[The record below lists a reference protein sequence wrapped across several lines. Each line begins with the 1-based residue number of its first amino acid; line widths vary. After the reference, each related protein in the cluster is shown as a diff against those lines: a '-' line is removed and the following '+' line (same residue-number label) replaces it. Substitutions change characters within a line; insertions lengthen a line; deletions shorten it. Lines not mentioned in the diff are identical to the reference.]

1 MKNTKAILAV
11 ILLLSMAVLAVSC
24 GQNSDVPKGMQ
35 QIESEFVDY
44 KFYVPSTWT
53 VDKTSGFLSAYVPDD
68 KSNVSMMTMTATRAY
83 ADVGEYLDEYLAELK
98 NTYVGFEYIAAESL
112 VPTAEKPKTGLTLGG
127 KEAARLVYRIAV
139 GDTVY
144 KYMQVITS
152 SGYYIYTLT
161 YTALEEKFD
170 SHIED
175 VNKII
180 TEFKF

>member
-1 MKNTKAILAV
+1 MKILKIILALTIV
-11 ILLLSMAVLAVSC
+11 IAIAALAVSC

-35 QIESEFVDY
+35 LVESEFVDY
-44 KFYVPSTWT
+44 KLYVPSTWT

-68 KSNVSMMTMTATRAY
+68 KSNVSVMTMTATRAY
-83 ADVGEYLDEYLAELK
+83 KDVSEYLDEYLTELE
-98 NTYVGFEYIAAESL
+98 NTYVGFEQVEEECLI
-112 VPTAEKPKTGLTLGG
+112 PTAEKQTTGLTLGG
-127 KEAARLVYRIAV
+127 KEAARLVYKIKI
-139 GDTVY
+139 GDTTY
-144 KYMQVITS
+144 KYMQIITS

-161 YTALEEKFD
+161 YTALEEKYD

>member
-1 MKNTKAILAV
+1 MKALKTIIALILVLVTA
-11 ILLLSMAVLAVSC
+11 ALAVSC

-83 ADVGEYLDEYLAELK
+83 KDVGEYIDEYLTELE
-98 NTYVGFEYIAAESL
+98 NTYVGFEYIESESL
-112 VPTAEKPKTGLTLGG
+112 VPTAEKPKTGLTLGD
-127 KEAARLVYRIAV
+127 KEAARLVYKIKL
-139 GDTVY
+139 GDTTY

-161 YTALEEKFD
+161 YTALIDKFD
-170 SHIED
+170 SHLEE

>member
-1 MKNTKAILAV
+1 MKALKTIIALILVLVTA
-11 ILLLSMAVLAVSC
+11 ALAVSC

-35 QIESEFVDY
+35 KIESEFVDY

-83 ADVGEYLDEYLAELK
+83 KDVGEYIDEYLTELK
-98 NTYVGFEYIAAESL
+98 NTYVGFEYIESESL
-112 VPTAEKPKTGLTLGG
+112 VPTAEKPKTGLTLGD
-127 KEAARLVYRIAV
+127 KEAARLVYKIKL
-139 GDTVY
+139 GDTTY

-161 YTALEEKFD
+161 YTALIDKYD